1 MVCAV
6 AEPVL
11 LHTMARL
18 CVGDM
23 QVFWFIAAPCPQLG
37 FLFIYLFIE
46 RIMNSY
52 FTEREKTLY
61 RSTEAALD
69 VLITLLAHHILWC
82 KSQGADMHNTESS
95 VLPLA
100 PDTEPLEESLTPY
113 HLCVGTS
120 DCTALTLKPI
130 YSFLQFDGEH
140 NFLPWASSA
149 GPLAFSPRGCSC
161 IFFPSSTS
169 CHTQS
174 YSFGRIGNDF

>member
-1 MVCAV
+1 M

-69 VLITLLAHHILWC
+69 VLITLLAHHIL
-82 KSQGADMHNTESS
+82 
-95 VLPLA
+95 
-100 PDTEPLEESLTPY
+100 
-113 HLCVGTS
+113 
-120 DCTALTLKPI
+120 
-130 YSFLQFDGEH
+130 
-140 NFLPWASSA
+140 
-149 GPLAFSPRGCSC
+149 
-161 IFFPSSTS
+161 
-169 CHTQS
+169 
-174 YSFGRIGNDF
+174 